1 MSATTA
7 RVVIP
12 ASVAAWIKP
21 GTSKA
26 VKLQAAAEVPALPSD
41 EQLLLLFC
49 LAKDADQDVQE
60 LARTSLEQMDSSQ
73 LLSALDQQDQ
83 WHPSVLHLVA
93 SLRGDQPEISTVLLA
108 RKELADLT
116 RNLLTTGQ
124 SAVKTDLLPSAPG
137 AGLKTVTE
145 PVSAT
150 EQDQSDAEED
160 QEEQGEIF
168 KSKYQQAQQL
178 EVSEKIKLA
187 LTGDKEWRKI
197 LVKDSNRLV
206 SAGVLKNPRMSE
218 PEVLALL
225 KSGVQN
231 DEVMRLICANKEWV
245 KNYMIRKAL
254 IENPKTP
261 LANALRY
268 LGSVTEK
275 DLIGYSKSRN
285 ISSVIATQAKRMLQ
299 SRNR

>member
-1 MSATTA
+1 MSSATVRIT
-7 RVVIP
+7 IP
-12 ASVAAWIKP
+12 ASVAACIKP
-21 GTSKA
+21 GTSRETR
-26 VKLQAAAEVPALPSD
+26 LQAVTEVTDLPPN

-49 LAKDADQDVQE
+49 LARDADQDVQE
-60 LARTSLEQMDSSQ
+60 LAKTGLRRMNSGM

-83 WHPSVLHLVA
+83 WHPSILHLVA
-93 SLRGDQPEISTVLLA
+93 SLHRNKPEISTALLA

-116 RNLLTTGQ
+116 RNLLEAGQ
-124 SAVKTDLLPSAPG
+124 Q
-137 AGLKTVTE
+137 TVAELVSE
-145 PVSAT
+145 P
-150 EQDQSDAEED
+150 EQDQD
-160 QEEQGEIF
+160 QTDEADDDEEQGEAF

-197 LVKDSNRLV
+197 LVKDSNKLV

-218 PEVLALL
+218 PEVLTLL

-268 LGSVTEK
+268 LGSLTEK